1 MKINLFLEVKEEF
14 EFEDL
19 IKKIAKLFKDKKSLS
34 LIIVNDKQMRD
45 INFQYRDLDKTTDV
59 LSFPD
64 TEEDYL
70 GDIFISLDKVKL
82 QAVEYEHSEMEEFA
96 RLLIHGIL
104 HLVGYDHIKDEDHE
118 VMVKKEEELLKK
130 LLDKW
135 GKCYGKTIQR
145 SIKSIW

>member
-45 INFQYRDLDKTTDV
+45 INFQYRDIDKTTDV

-104 HLVGYDHIKDEDHE
+104 HLMGYDHIKDEDHE

-130 LLDKW
+130 LF
-135 GKCYGKTIQR
+135 G
-145 SIKSIW
+145 

>member
-19 IKKIAKLFKDKKSLS
+19 IKKIAKLFKGKMSLS

-130 LLDKW
+130 LF
-135 GKCYGKTIQR
+135 G
-145 SIKSIW
+145 

>member
-45 INFQYRDLDKTTDV
+45 INFQYRDIDKTTDV

-104 HLVGYDHIKDEDHE
+104 HLMGYDHIKDEDHE

-130 LLDKW
+130 LFV
-135 GKCYGKTIQR
+135 
-145 SIKSIW
+145 

>member
-19 IKKIAKLFKDKKSLS
+19 IKKIAKLFKDKMSLS

-104 HLVGYDHIKDEDHE
+104 HLMGYDHIKDEDHE

-130 LLDKW
+130 LF
-135 GKCYGKTIQR
+135 G
-145 SIKSIW
+145 

>member
-19 IKKIAKLFKDKKSLS
+19 IKKIAKLFKDKMSLS

-104 HLVGYDHIKDEDHE
+104 HLMGYDHIKDEDHE
-118 VMVKKEEELLKK
+118 VMVKKKK
-130 LLDKW
+130 N
-135 GKCYGKTIQR
+135 Y
-145 SIKSIW
+145 

>member
-104 HLVGYDHIKDEDHE
+104 HLMGYDHIKDEDHE

-130 LLDKW
+130 LFK
-135 GKCYGKTIQR
+135 
-145 SIKSIW
+145 

>member
-19 IKKIAKLFKDKKSLS
+19 IKKIAKLFKDKMSLS

-59 LSFPD
+59 VSFPD

-104 HLVGYDHIKDEDHE
+104 HLMGYDHIKDEDHE

-130 LLDKW
+130 LF
-135 GKCYGKTIQR
+135 G
-145 SIKSIW
+145 

>member
-19 IKKIAKLFKDKKSLS
+19 IKKIAKLFKDKMSLS

-70 GDIFISLDKVKL
+70 GYLFL
-82 QAVEYEHSEMEEFA
+82 
-96 RLLIHGIL
+96 
-104 HLVGYDHIKDEDHE
+104 
-118 VMVKKEEELLKK
+118 
-130 LLDKW
+130 
-135 GKCYGKTIQR
+135 
-145 SIKSIW
+145 

>member
-19 IKKIAKLFKDKKSLS
+19 IKKIAKLFKDKMSLS

-45 INFQYRDLDKTTDV
+45 INFQYRDIDKTTDV

-104 HLVGYDHIKDEDHE
+104 HLMGYDHIKDEDHE

-130 LLDKW
+130 LF
-135 GKCYGKTIQR
+135 G
-145 SIKSIW
+145 

>member
-104 HLVGYDHIKDEDHE
+104 HLMGYDHIKDEDHE

-130 LLDKW
+130 LF
-135 GKCYGKTIQR
+135 G
-145 SIKSIW
+145 

>member
-19 IKKIAKLFKDKKSLS
+19 IKKIAKLFKDKMSLS

-130 LLDKW
+130 LF
-135 GKCYGKTIQR
+135 G
-145 SIKSIW
+145 

>member
-19 IKKIAKLFKDKKSLS
+19 IKKIAKLFKDKMSLS
-34 LIIVNDKQMRD
+34 LIIVNDKQMQD

-104 HLVGYDHIKDEDHE
+104 HLMGYDHIKDEDHE

-130 LLDKW
+130 LF
-135 GKCYGKTIQR
+135 G
-145 SIKSIW
+145 